1 METEYYSILC
11 YDGVERTFKC
21 QSTQTREEDM
31 YIPFEVDSD
40 IVAVTSEGTE
50 DIDILGDEYT
60 ENREENEIM
69 DFDNMRKSVSFR
81 KTPVELIA
89 PAKYV
94 DDEYGVESAPESS
107 SDKEEYPTKEEYT
120 NREWINKPISNW
132 INYAYV
138 NIPNSLDKVDNFK
151 SVKNEQN
158 VVKDICC
165 RNNQEQLKL
174 SSLAQTYA
182 KRIAIADGSK
192 NCKFC
197 GRILSSTLTK
207 PFHLSN
213 EGYCCD
219 RYHRLFR
226 LAVSYSEMLYKR
238 YRQQRR
244 DHNRQKSNNL
254 TEDASENQVNESGTK
269 ISGSETELLIL
280 MSKTL
285 FDTYDESWK
294 LKYALEL
301 NFRVYDLSLGSLAD
315 TTGNT
320 NNDDNEETEYTTDR
334 IVYQLS
340 NRKYIEQ
347 GWTAVNH
354 VQHSDNDN
362 NNDELLL
369 VNEGKSMH
377 INSDEVKHESIEI
390 QLDFIQHTYSNG
402 EIFLRKYNDNTG
414 VIFYPTGNPAIL
426 FLPSEMNTNN
436 NEPVG
441 LLFIVHDLLHLNMT
455 KVRKEDTKI
464 NHKQKSNSF
473 KVLNNNTSKMN
484 KLINVD
490 VQSTVGQLIGVFDS
504 NIHGVVYD
512 KENNIRLQYNHNEG
526 VYFKQ
531 LLDRYTKIWKWSGEK
546 HVHAP
551 PFQPMSIK
559 LNDIITLKIYRFNKI
574 HLHFQTMKIICKL
587 DLTSKQL
594 KLQWINTE
602 QYKEPK

>member
-1 METEYYSILC
+1 M
-11 YDGVERTFKC
+11 
-21 QSTQTREEDM
+21 
-31 YIPFEVDSD
+31 
-40 IVAVTSEGTE
+40 
-50 DIDILGDEYT
+50 GDEYT
-60 ENREENEIM
+60 ESREEDGSL

-81 KTPVELIA
+81 RTPVELIA

-107 SDKEEYPTKEEYT
+107 SDKEEYPTREEYT

-132 INYAYV
+132 VNDTYV
-138 NIPNSLDKVDNFK
+138 NIPNILDQVDNFEN
-151 SVKNEQN
+151 VKDEQN
-158 VVKDICC
+158 VDNNFNFPYILQVVKDICC
-165 RNNQEQLKL
+165 RNNIEKLKL
-174 SSLAQTYA
+174 TSLAQTYA
-182 KRIAIADGSK
+182 KRIAIADGIK

-207 PFHLSN
+207 PLHLSN
-213 EGYCCD
+213 EEYCCD

-226 LAVSYSEMLYKR
+226 LAVNYSEMLYKR

-244 DHNRQKSNNL
+244 DHNRQKLNDL
-254 TEDASENQVNESGTK
+254 IEDTSENRLSES
-269 ISGSETELLIL
+269 
-280 MSKTL
+280 
-285 FDTYDESWK
+285 
-294 LKYALEL
+294 
-301 NFRVYDLSLGSLAD
+301 AD

-320 NNDDNEETEYTTDR
+320 NNDDNEEIECPTDR

-354 VQHSDNDN
+354 VKHIDGDN
-362 NNDELLL
+362 NNDNLLL
-369 VNEGKSMH
+369 VSGDGESMH
-377 INSDEVKHESIEI
+377 INSDKVLNESTEI

-402 EIFLRKYNDNTG
+402 EVFLRKYNDNTG

-426 FLPSEMNTNN
+426 FLPSEINTNN

-455 KVRKEDTKI
+455 KVGKEDAKI
-464 NHKQKSNSF
+464 NHKQKSASF
-473 KVLNNNTSKMN
+473 KVLNNSTSKMK
-484 KLINVD
+484 KLTNAD
-490 VQSTVGQLIGVFDS
+490 VQPTVGQLIGVFDS

-512 KENNIRLQYNHNEG
+512 KKNNIRLQYNHNEG

-531 LLDRYTKIWKWSGEK
+531 PLDRYTRVWKWSGEK

-551 PFQPMSIK
+551 PFQPLLIK

-602 QYKEPK
+602 QYREPK

>member
-1 METEYYSILC
+1 METEHYSIMC

-21 QSTQTREEDM
+21 QSTQTLEEDM
-31 YIPFEVDSD
+31 DIHFEVDSD
-40 IVAVTSEGTE
+40 IDAVTSEGTE
-50 DIDILGDEYT
+50 DIDIMGDEYT
-60 ENREENEIM
+60 ESREENESP

-81 KTPVELIA
+81 ETPVELIA

-94 DDEYGVESAPESS
+94 DDEYGVESASDS
-107 SDKEEYPTKEEYT
+107 ASDKEEYPTREEYT
-120 NREWINKPISNW
+120 NHEWINKPISNW

-158 VVKDICC
+158 VNNNFNFPYILQVVKDICC

-197 GRILSSTLTK
+197 GRILPSTLTK

-238 YRQQRR
+238 FRQQRR
-244 DHNRQKSNNL
+244 DHGRQKLNNL
-254 TEDASENQVNESGTK
+254 TEDASENQVSESGTK
-269 ISGSETELLIL
+269 IAGSETELLNSI
-280 MSKTL
+280 
-285 FDTYDESWK
+285 
-294 LKYALEL
+294 
-301 NFRVYDLSLGSLAD
+301 RSLAD

-320 NNDDNEETEYTTDR
+320 NNDDNEETECTTDR

-354 VQHSDNDN
+354 VQHIDNDS
-362 NNDELLL
+362 NNDDLLL

-377 INSDEVKHESIEI
+377 INSGEVKNESIEI

-402 EIFLRKYNDNTG
+402 EVFLRKYNDNTG

-426 FLPSEMNTNN
+426 FLPN

-455 KVRKEDTKI
+455 KVRKEDAKI
-464 NHKQKSNSF
+464 NHKQKSTSF
-473 KVLNNNTSKMN
+473 KVLNNNTSKMK

-531 LLDRYTKIWKWSGEK
+531 SLDRRTRIWKWSGEK

-551 PFQPMSIK
+551 PFQPLSIK
-559 LNDIITLKIYRFNKI
+559 LNDIITLKIYRLNKI

>member
-40 IVAVTSEGTE
+40 IAVTSEGTE

-138 NIPNSLDKVDNFK
+138 NIPNSLDKVENFK

-158 VVKDICC
+158 VNNNFNFPYILQVVKDICC
-165 RNNQEQLKL
+165 RNNQEQVKL

-238 YRQQRR
+238 HRQQRR
-244 DHNRQKSNNL
+244 DHNRQKLNNL

-269 ISGSETELLIL
+269 ISGSETELLNSI
-280 MSKTL
+280 
-285 FDTYDESWK
+285 
-294 LKYALEL
+294 
-301 NFRVYDLSLGSLAD
+301 RSLAD

-320 NNDDNEETEYTTDR
+320 NNDDSEETEYTTDR

-377 INSDEVKHESIEI
+377 INSDDVKHESIEI

-402 EIFLRKYNDNTG
+402 EVFLRKYNDNTG

-426 FLPSEMNTNN
+426 FLPSEMSTNN

-455 KVRKEDTKI
+455 KVRKEDKKI

-531 LLDRYTKIWKWSGEK
+531 LLDRYTRIWKWSGEK

-574 HLHFQTMKIICKL
+574 HLHFQTMKINCKL

>member
-1 METEYYSILC
+1 
-11 YDGVERTFKC
+11 
-21 QSTQTREEDM
+21 
-31 YIPFEVDSD
+31 
-40 IVAVTSEGTE
+40 
-50 DIDILGDEYT
+50 
-60 ENREENEIM
+60 
-69 DFDNMRKSVSFR
+69 
-81 KTPVELIA
+81 
-89 PAKYV
+89 
-94 DDEYGVESAPESS
+94 
-107 SDKEEYPTKEEYT
+107 
-120 NREWINKPISNW
+120 
-132 INYAYV
+132 
-138 NIPNSLDKVDNFK
+138 
-151 SVKNEQN
+151 
-158 VVKDICC
+158 
-165 RNNQEQLKL
+165 
-174 SSLAQTYA
+174 
-182 KRIAIADGSK
+182 
-192 NCKFC
+192 
-197 GRILSSTLTK
+197 
-207 PFHLSN
+207 
-213 EGYCCD
+213 
-219 RYHRLFR
+219 
-226 LAVSYSEMLYKR
+226 
-238 YRQQRR
+238 
-244 DHNRQKSNNL
+244 
-254 TEDASENQVNESGTK
+254 
-269 ISGSETELLIL
+269 
-280 MSKTL
+280 
-285 FDTYDESWK
+285 
-294 LKYALEL
+294 
-301 NFRVYDLSLGSLAD
+301 SLAD

-354 VQHSDNDN
+354 VQHSDSDN

-377 INSDEVKHESIEI
+377 INSDEVKHESNEI

-402 EIFLRKYNDNTG
+402 EVFLRKYNDNTG

-531 LLDRYTKIWKWSGEK
+531 LLDRYTRIWKWSGEK

-574 HLHFQTMKIICKL
+574 HLHFQTMKINCKL
-587 DLTSKQL
+587 DLTMSPITL
-594 KLQWINTE
+594 KNEHLGSLVLNKREPTLAGDGNSDCETALDTE
-602 QYKEPK
+602 TSNDSSETS

>member
-21 QSTQTREEDM
+21 QFTQTREEDM

-60 ENREENEIM
+60 ENREENEIV

-81 KTPVELIA
+81 KTPVELTA

-158 VVKDICC
+158 VNNNFNFPYILQVVKDICC

-244 DHNRQKSNNL
+244 DHNRQKLNNL

-269 ISGSETELLIL
+269 ISGSETELLIFTKSL
-280 MSKTL
+280 TMYKIRNILILHRYYVAENISSH
-285 FDTYDESWK
+285 FI
-294 LKYALEL
+294 L
-301 NFRVYDLSLGSLAD
+301 N
-315 TTGNT
+315 
-320 NNDDNEETEYTTDR
+320 
-334 IVYQLS
+334 
-340 NRKYIEQ
+340 
-347 GWTAVNH
+347 
-354 VQHSDNDN
+354 
-362 NNDELLL
+362 
-369 VNEGKSMH
+369 
-377 INSDEVKHESIEI
+377 
-390 QLDFIQHTYSNG
+390 
-402 EIFLRKYNDNTG
+402 
-414 VIFYPTGNPAIL
+414 
-426 FLPSEMNTNN
+426 
-436 NEPVG
+436 
-441 LLFIVHDLLHLNMT
+441 
-455 KVRKEDTKI
+455 
-464 NHKQKSNSF
+464 
-473 KVLNNNTSKMN
+473 
-484 KLINVD
+484 
-490 VQSTVGQLIGVFDS
+490 
-504 NIHGVVYD
+504 
-512 KENNIRLQYNHNEG
+512 
-526 VYFKQ
+526 
-531 LLDRYTKIWKWSGEK
+531 
-546 HVHAP
+546 
-551 PFQPMSIK
+551 
-559 LNDIITLKIYRFNKI
+559 
-574 HLHFQTMKIICKL
+574 
-587 DLTSKQL
+587 
-594 KLQWINTE
+594 
-602 QYKEPK
+602 